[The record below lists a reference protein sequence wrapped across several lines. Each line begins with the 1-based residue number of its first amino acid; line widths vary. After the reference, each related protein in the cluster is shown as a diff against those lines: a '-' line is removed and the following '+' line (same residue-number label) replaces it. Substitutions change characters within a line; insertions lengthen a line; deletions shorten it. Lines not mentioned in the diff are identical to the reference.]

1 MKSYSS
7 KEIISI
13 LEKDGWYLVNVV
25 GSHYQ
30 FKHTEKRGRT
40 TIKHPDKDIPIK
52 TLKSI
57 EKQSGIIFDKKR

>member
-7 KEIISI
+7 REIISI

-30 FKHTEKRGRT
+30 FKHKEKRGRT
-40 TIKHPDKDIPIK
+40 TIKHLDKDIPIK

-57 EKQSGIIFDKKR
+57 EKQSGIIFDEKR